1 MPFGSITLQLPAHT
15 VPVRSVRARV
25 STAIVSQCRKSIE
38 WCSIPPEI
46 RSGSLPRQ
54 ALRIWQPLFKDR
66 FNLTGLSRKKR
77 PPSGGPQLSSPN
89 GSGRP
94 PPRLLLALLGA
105 SALGLLMGIAI
116 QTGRFGGS
124 LEIISTALAKPTLQQ
139 AERAFRNGE
148 DDTAV
153 ADFRKLAD
161 RNNPTAQY

>member
-1 MPFGSITLQLPAHT
+1 
-15 VPVRSVRARV
+15 
-25 STAIVSQCRKSIE
+25 
-38 WCSIPPEI
+38 
-46 RSGSLPRQ
+46 
-54 ALRIWQPLFKDR
+54 
-66 FNLTGLSRKKR
+66 
-77 PPSGGPQLSSPN
+77 
-89 GSGRP
+89 
-94 PPRLLLALLGA
+94 
-105 SALGLLMGIAI
+105 MGIAI